1 MRKWYAVIL
10 CQWMEG
16 TGLSYIM
23 KKAIEYR
30 KNHPDNFRV
39 SAYQPPTTYD
49 DRSKEHRN
57 VVFADTLEVI
67 ENIVLFSI
75 SNYFLRFSN
84 EYKKI
89 HGVPDF
95 DNNWYEWAILLSQDW
110 WKQEQ
115 I

>member
-1 MRKWYAVIL
+1 MRSKEAL
-10 CQWMEG
+10 
-16 TGLSYIM
+16 
-23 KKAIEYR
+23 KAHLITVSYR

-75 SNYFLRFSN
+75 
-84 EYKKI
+84 
-89 HGVPDF
+89 
-95 DNNWYEWAILLSQDW
+95 Q
-110 WKQEQ
+110 
-115 I
+115 